1 VIWTLLL
8 SLAAA
13 DPGPTDCAAI
23 LSLVRADGDGAARV
37 MRGRCWLPDDP
48 AAAEAELAPVRG
60 GVWEDYARPLR
71 ARAALALARPADAIA
86 RLEGLSL
93 PGAAGYEVRLL
104 RARALLAL
112 HRSLDARDDL
122 RLLLESPVA
131 DEARLLLAEGAIDRG
146 EREAAVSTLRRL
158 WAVSVVGGWHE
169 RAADALTQLGAP
181 VPSAAVLADHPLLT
195 ERIAALRKANQL
207 AEATTWLLA
216 MDKADAA
223 AATDA
228 QVARALFD
236 ARRYAEAAAAWD
248 TVHGVGDAATGGPD
262 ALYDHALAYIRSGQ
276 PDAGQALWRRVRA
289 LHPTSAQAD
298 EASYKAAWLL
308 VDAGQCADAL
318 PALDAH
324 LAARPTTAWGESARW
339 FKGRCQWRL
348 GLRAEALATW
358 EGLLARH
365 PDTALAP
372 AVAYWRAV
380 AATDPA
386 AVRSGLQAVLDR
398 WPLSG
403 HAWLAAARLGTRFA
417 APAGSSAP
425 PAWPADLAGH
435 RAVDRA
441 LALAQAG
448 LLQEARDEAQV
459 LVPLATD
466 QPHALP
472 IAALLVFAGDAATAR
487 RVVGKWCPTATLPS
501 SRALREACWPRPLDG
516 VVTPTAAAWGLP
528 SGLPWAIALAESR
541 MDPSVTS
548 AAGAR
553 GLMQIMPAE
562 GDRLHAAAGLPGAF
576 DADRLYVASYNAA
589 LGTTELGLK
598 RRALDGVLQLDSLP
612 AVIASYN
619 AGEEAVR
626 RWLVPGHAADDFAED
641 IPYTETRRYVR
652 TVLGYLM
659 AWRQIYGDP

>member
-23 LSLVRADGDGAARV
+23 LSLVREGGDGATRV
-37 MRGRCWLPDDP
+37 LRGRCLLPTDP
-48 AAAEAELAPVRG
+48 SAAEAELAPVRG

-71 ARAALALARPADAIA
+71 ARAALASDRPNDALAHLA
-86 RLEGLSL
+86 GLNL
-93 PGAAGYEVRLL
+93 PGAAGLDVRLL

-112 HRSLDARDDL
+112 RRSLEARDDL

-131 DEARLLLAEGAIDRG
+131 DEARMLLAQGAIDRG
-146 EREAAVSTLRRL
+146 ERDAAVTTLRRL
-158 WAVSVVGGWHE
+158 WAISVVGGWHT
-169 RAADALTQLGAP
+169 RAADALVGLGSP
-181 VPSAAVLADHPLLT
+181 VPSAAVLADHALIA
-195 ERIAALRKANQL
+195 ERVAALRKANQL

-216 MDKADAA
+216 MDAADPA
-223 AATDA
+223 AATDL

-248 TVHGVGDAATGGPD
+248 AVHGVGDAATGGPD

-276 PDAGQALWRRVRA
+276 PEAGQALWRRVRA
-289 LHPTSAQAD
+289 LHPSSAQAD

-358 EGLLARH
+358 DDLLARH
-365 PDTALAP
+365 PDTSLAP
-372 AVAYWRAV
+372 AVAYWRAI
-380 AATDPA
+380 ASSDPA
-386 AVRSGLQAVLDR
+386 AVSRGLQTVLDR

-403 HAWLAAARLGTRFA
+403 HAWLAVAKLGRRFA
-417 APAGSSAP
+417 APTAP
-425 PAWPADLAGH
+425 SPAPQWPPDLAGH

-448 LLQEARDEAQV
+448 LLPEARDEAQA

-466 QPHALP
+466 QSHALP
-472 IAALLVFAGDAATAR
+472 IAALLVFAGDAATSR
-487 RVVGKWCPTATLPS
+487 RVVGKWCPTATLPTS
-501 SRALREACWPRPLDG
+501 QPRGACHRACRGPSRSPSRAWTHRSPAPPAR
-516 VVTPTAAAWGLP
+516 AA
-528 SGLPWAIALAESR
+528 
-541 MDPSVTS
+541 
-548 AAGAR
+548 
-553 GLMQIMPAE
+553 
-562 GDRLHAAAGLPGAF
+562 
-576 DADRLYVASYNAA
+576 
-589 LGTTELGLK
+589 
-598 RRALDGVLQLDSLP
+598 
-612 AVIASYN
+612 
-619 AGEEAVR
+619 
-626 RWLVPGHAADDFAED
+626 
-641 IPYTETRRYVR
+641 
-652 TVLGYLM
+652 
-659 AWRQIYGDP
+659 